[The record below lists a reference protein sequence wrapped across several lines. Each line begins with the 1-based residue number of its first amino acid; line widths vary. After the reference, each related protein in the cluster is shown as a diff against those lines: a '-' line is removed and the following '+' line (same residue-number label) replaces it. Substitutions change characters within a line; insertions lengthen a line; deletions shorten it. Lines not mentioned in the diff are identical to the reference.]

1 MLQSRDAAGPT
12 QCCAASQ
19 QSHGTAQAGEAR
31 VVARMNL
38 GKNLYGKMSGG
49 WFKFE
54 CTYMYGSCCSVSFLH
69 KSLKSKFNLLYFFKW
84 KPDLGLYIPFLGLYK
99 NGPFLMQLLNETG
112 LLYRTSLI
120 YTQFS
125 QWLPL
130 SFFCAVHSSKVESN
144 LIALLLG

>member
-54 CTYMYGSCCSVSFLH
+54 CTYVYV
-69 KSLKSKFNLLYFFKW
+69 W
-84 KPDLGLYIPFLGLYK
+84 
-99 NGPFLMQLLNETG
+99 QLLQCV
-112 LLYRTSLI
+112 I
-120 YTQFS
+120 FTQIF
-125 QWLPL
+125 
-130 SFFCAVHSSKVESN
+130 K
-144 LIALLLG
+144 I